1 MESTT
6 TSKEGS
12 LSYYIQVKNKH
23 GITINIPVI
32 DVRDG
37 VGERLLAE
45 QFIRSSNRSKY
56 MNYNQYHVSPKKS
69 NS

>member
-1 MESTT
+1 METTT

-12 LSYYIQVKNKH
+12 LSYYIQVKNKY
-23 GITINIPVI
+23 GTTINIPVI

-37 VGERLLAE
+37 MAERLLAE
-45 QFIRSSNRSKY
+45 QFLKSSNRSKY

-69 NS
+69 ES